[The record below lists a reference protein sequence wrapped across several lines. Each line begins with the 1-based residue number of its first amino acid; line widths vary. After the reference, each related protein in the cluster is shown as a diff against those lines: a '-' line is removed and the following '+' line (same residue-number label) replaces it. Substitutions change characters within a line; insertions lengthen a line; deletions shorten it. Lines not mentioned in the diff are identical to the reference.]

1 MIKPSKRLS
10 LFLLDIT
17 SVIFSL
23 SILLTCYI
31 FPSYTTW
38 GTLIIIYTLSMYSV
52 IFLIYLVEQ
61 IFDIR
66 FKSAWVSNNFFV
78 YYRYVGVISIIC
90 SIIIWIYGV
99 IHYKLHMF
107 YLVNAL
113 VWVIIKNYK
122 QKGLTFLFS
131 PVIIKEKG
139 AWHDSI
145 KKW

>member
-61 IFDIR
+61 IFNIR

-90 SIIIWIYGV
+90 SIILWIYGV
-99 IHYKLHMF
+99 IH
-107 YLVNAL
+107 
-113 VWVIIKNYK
+113 
-122 QKGLTFLFS
+122 
-131 PVIIKEKG
+131 
-139 AWHDSI
+139 
-145 KKW
+145 